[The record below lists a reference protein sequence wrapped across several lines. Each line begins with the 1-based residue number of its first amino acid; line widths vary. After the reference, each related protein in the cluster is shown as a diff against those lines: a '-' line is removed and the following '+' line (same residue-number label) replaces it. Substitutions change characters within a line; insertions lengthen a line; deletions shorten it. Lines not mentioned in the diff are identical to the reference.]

1 MGGFRKI
8 HFVAVFRILPGFYH
22 CMVYNS
28 FCQVVS
34 NQLRPDL
41 LLYKFRLIG
50 MEAAQA
56 DRVLEPAER
65 CFDPPSGKIKTF
77 DILHRKFICWK
88 VGHYAFVRAVI

>member
-1 MGGFRKI
+1 MGSFCKI

-41 LLYKFRLIG
+41 LLYKFRLIR
-50 MEAAQA
+50 METAQA
-56 DRVLEPAER
+56 DRVLEFAER
-65 CFDPPSGKIKTF
+65 CLGPPSGKIKAF
-77 DILHRKFICWK
+77 DILCSKFICRE